1 MHRLRSPLTGH
12 FARLRKGLTL
22 SDYLRSAKRLTPSE
36 LQVLAALVRSTGQGR
51 CGNAE
56 RVATAIESVA
66 AARAAS
72 NSSAMRRDAP
82 ATTLFE
88 RLSDWATASF

>member
-1 MHRLRSPLTGH
+1 MTHAHARVKDPFLR
-12 FARLRKGLTL
+12 FRKPLTL
-22 SDYLRSAKRLTPSE
+22 SDYLRNVKRLTPTE
-36 LQVLAALVRSTGQGR
+36 LRAVAQTLRRTSPD
-51 CGNAE
+51 CDGNVE
-56 RVATAIESVA
+56 RVARAIESVA
-66 AARAAS
+66 VARAAS